1 MNCTVCGKPHTK
13 EHPLTIAHN
22 DEWLCPGCLK
32 ELDKPIGETGRVAF
46 EDDALR
52 FMGSLYGRSPI
63 EVAETYVK
71 SRSTGLKGIL
81 KIGDVELPIES
92 FEMR

>member
-13 EHPLTIAHN
+13 EHPLTIAQN

-32 ELDKPIGETGRVAF
+32 ELDKPTGEAGRVVF
-46 EDDALR
+46 EDDALDALR

-63 EVAETYVK
+63 SCYSGTF
-71 SRSTGLKGIL
+71 R
-81 KIGDVELPIES
+81 IGDVELPIES

>member
-13 EHPLTIAHN
+13 EHPLTVAHN

-32 ELDKPIGETGRVAF
+32 ELDKPTGKAGSVAF

-52 FMGSLYGRSPI
+52 FMGSLYGKSPI
-63 EVAETYVK
+63 SVYSGT
-71 SRSTGLKGIL
+71 L
-81 KIGDVELPIES
+81 KIGDVELPIEN
-92 FEMR
+92 FEIR

>member
-32 ELDKPIGETGRVAF
+32 ELDKPTGEAVRVVF
-46 EDDALR
+46 EDDVP
-52 FMGSLYGRSPI
+52 LYGRSPI
-63 EVAETYVK
+63 EVAEAYVK
-71 SRSTGLKGIL
+71 TFYSGTIRVGN
-81 KIGDVELPIES
+81 VELPIES